1 MAQLTGSVFLIDSM
15 QTRQA
20 DILDRNECSK
30 SSWAFETW
38 LASLTP
44 TPEDLKFYLILQN

>member
-1 MAQLTGSVFLIDSM
+1 MTDFHSICFKTKIKMAQLTGSVFLIDSM

-30 SSWAFETW
+30 SSWAFET
-38 LASLTP
+38 
-44 TPEDLKFYLILQN
+44 